1 MRVILKNNSNT
12 TTAGEG
18 VINLPERIWKELD
31 WNIHD
36 ILTLNIEKIRGTQ
49 DRRCC
54 VIFATEVDEIE
65 KLRTRSVLA
74 EKGKKVYIEKGDA

>member
-54 VIFATEVDEIE
+54 VIFATKADEIE
-65 KLRTRSVLA
+65 KQ
-74 EKGKKVYIEKGDA
+74 GKKVYIEKGDA

>member
-12 TTAGEG
+12 TTTGEG
-18 VINLPERIWKELD
+18 IINLPERVWKELD

-36 ILTLNIEKIRGTQ
+36 VLTLNIEKIHGTQ

-54 VIFATEVDEIE
+54 VIFTTWADEIE
-65 KLRTRSVLA
+65 KQ
-74 EKGKKVYIEKGDA
+74 GKKVYIDKGDA